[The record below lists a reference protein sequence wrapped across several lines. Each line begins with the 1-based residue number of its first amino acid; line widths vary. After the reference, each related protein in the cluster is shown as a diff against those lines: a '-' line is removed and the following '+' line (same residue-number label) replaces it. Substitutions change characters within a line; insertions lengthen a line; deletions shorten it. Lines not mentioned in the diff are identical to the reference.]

1 MNETP
6 VTSESRSKSVA
17 ARERQSTIKARVTAF
32 FEGYTLV
39 VVLIAIILFFSFWP
53 ETSSTFPTA
62 ANLRILLSSQVVIGA
77 IAMGVLIT
85 LLTKEFDLSVGMTA
99 ALTGVMV
106 AQFATDTG
114 SAVASLGLALLIGL
128 VVGGLNALIV
138 TRLHVNGVI
147 ATLGMATILT
157 GVILQQTGG
166 LAVSADIPDLMSAFG
181 TGSIAGVPIIFVALL
196 VIAGLV
202 YFVLNHTSFGRKI
215 YAVGSNIEAAKLV
228 GLRTDGLRAAAF
240 VLGGV
245 LCAVGG
251 YLYVSRAG
259 GASPNVGNSFLLP
272 AFAAAFLSAASVKPG
287 RFNVWGLIIAVYFL
301 AVINN
306 GLSLAGLPPFVND
319 WVNGIALIAGVSL
332 STFLYRRRTT

>member
-17 ARERQSTIKARVTAF
+17 ARERQSTIKARVTTF

-62 ANLRILLSSQVVIGA
+62 ANLRILLSSQAVIGA